1 MFMGN
6 LILMLLML
14 IPLGQETADIR
25 VKITLFEVPFMIVTT
40 MFAGGVAKDGGVVGT
55 MVGGSTTG
63 GFPAEVVSLQNRLP
77 ADSYSVDIKSAI
89 RDYMANSCIRAQNIT
104 VYELANHE
112 LVFRDQREA
121 GQEVYQELDEGR
133 PCPVAYRLVVEPVW
147 EDEQEAGLAL
157 QVWLRWQNP
166 YGVQDIINNIPE
178 HLALDQNVAVKF
190 GQTSLVGFPSSNSGP
205 RSIYWLAVSVEQFWP
220 KL

>member
-1 MFMGN
+1 MFMGD
-6 LILMLLML
+6 LMLTLL
-14 IPLGQETADIR
+14 LVIPLSQETANVR
-25 VKITLFEVPFMIVTT
+25 VRITLFEVPSMIVAWT
-40 MFAGGVAKDGGVVGT
+40 FAGVAKDGGVVGT
-55 MVGGSTTG
+55 TVGGSTTG
-63 GFPAEVVSLQNRLP
+63 AFPAGVVSLQNRMP
-77 ADSYSVDIKSAI
+77 AGSDSLEIKKVI
-89 RDYMANSCIRAQNIT
+89 REFMAYGCIRAQGIT

-133 PCPVAYRLVVEPVW
+133 PCPVTYRLVVEPAW

-178 HLALDQNVAVKF
+178 RLALDQNVAVKF
-190 GQTSLVGFPSSNSGP
+190 GQTSLVGFPSSTSRP
-205 RSIYWLAVSVEQFWP
+205 RRSIFWLALSVEKP
-220 KL
+220 YR